1 MSLYRWR
8 TPTLTREAEHDPG
21 HDSHEHRN
29 SPATGTRQ
37 WVERRR
43 EDLQQDFDIRG
54 PLARMRI
61 IVGFMFVVFFANVS
75 CDALLLDLW
84 LSLTGE

>member
-43 EDLQQDFDIRG
+43 EDLQEDFYMRG
-54 PLARMRI
+54 PLARMRT
-61 IVGFMFVVFFANVS
+61 IVGFICVVFFAKVV
-75 CDALLLDLW
+75 DDGLLLDLW
-84 LSLTGE
+84 LLLTRE

>member
-21 HDSHEHRN
+21 HHSHEHRN
-29 SPATGTRQ
+29 SPATGTSQ

-43 EDLQQDFDIRG
+43 EDLQEDFYMRG
-54 PLARMRI
+54 QLARMRT
-61 IVGFMFVVFFANVS
+61 IVGFVCVVFFAKVV
-75 CDALLLDLW
+75 DDGLLLVL
-84 LSLTGE
+84 